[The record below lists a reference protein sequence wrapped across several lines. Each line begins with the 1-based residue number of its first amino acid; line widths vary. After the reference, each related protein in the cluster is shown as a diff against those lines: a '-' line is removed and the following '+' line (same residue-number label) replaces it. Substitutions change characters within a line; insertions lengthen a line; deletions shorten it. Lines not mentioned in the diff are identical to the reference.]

1 MEQELKAATG
11 FITDLLN
18 SMQDGFVLLD
28 EHGRFARTN
37 PAFCRMVDLTEE
49 ELIGQTVPFSFWPP
63 EELTNIQAAFQM
75 MLDGK
80 KATFDLTF
88 MRRDGERFPALIG
101 PSEVRDEA
109 GNITGYVTTVKDITE
124 RKRSEHYERFRSQT
138 LELLAGGQPLQTILD
153 AIVLGM
159 EALSPTAICSILLLD
174 STGRHFRPGAGP
186 SLPDY
191 YNDALY
197 TLEIGIGVGSC
208 GTAAVTGERVIV
220 SDIATHPY
228 WAPYTDLAAR
238 AGLGACWSQPILSS
252 TRKVLGT
259 FAIYH
264 SHPHTPT
271 AADILVIEQTAHLAS
286 IAIERTQA
294 EQAMRELND
303 TLEQRVAQRTAELQ
317 DREVWLRD
325 AQRVARLGNWRWD
338 AVSDAIWW
346 SDELY
351 RIYDK
356 QPGTLPPTYEE
367 DQKNYTPESGAR
379 LTAIVQQCLRT
390 GESYEIDLEL
400 SRDTSPRRWVRARGE
415 ALRNDRQEVIGL
427 QGTVQDITAQKQAEQ
442 KIMSLNA
449 TLEQRIRERTADLET
464 INQLLVEAKQHARIA
479 ETATLAK
486 SDFLA
491 NMSHE
496 IRTPMN
502 SVIGMAYLVLGTKLD
517 PQQRDYVEKIHLSG
531 QHLLALIDNILDFS
545 KIESGKLLLENVD
558 FTLDTVVHSLM
569 TLTAESAAERGL
581 RLHVDIAGDVA
592 CQLRG
597 DPLRLNQ
604 ILLNFVNNAIK
615 FSHDSVIHVRVF
627 MPSANADSCLLRFE
641 VKDYGI
647 GMTAEQLGQIF
658 QPFQQADSSTTRQYG
673 GTGLGLTI
681 SRQLVQMM
689 GGEVGVSSE
698 PGKGSTFWFS
708 ARLARAG
715 VSKPGG
721 SAPVTTVGRPEYHA
735 LQGARVLLAEDNLI
749 NQQVAAALLE
759 RVGVKVLIAADGREA
774 LEVLK
779 HQPVD
784 MVLMDLQMPV
794 MDGQEA
800 TRCIRANPLT
810 QHIPIIVFTANAW
823 ADVRE
828 QCFAAG
834 MNDFVSKPVKPA
846 LLYETLVRWLR
857 VDK

>member
-1 MEQELKAATG
+1 MNESAPKTHETMAQELKAATG

-28 EHGRFARTN
+28 EQGCFARTN

-63 EELTNIQAAFQM
+63 EELANINAAFQM

-80 KATFDLTF
+80 KATFDLIF
-88 MRRDGERFPALIG
+88 MRRNGERFPALIG

-109 GNITGYVTTVKDITE
+109 GNITGYVTTVKDMTE
-124 RKRSEHYERFRSQT
+124 R
-138 LELLAGGQPLQTILD
+138 
-153 AIVLGM
+153 M
-159 EALSPTAICSILLLD
+159 
-174 STGRHFRPGAGP
+174 
-186 SLPDY
+186 
-191 YNDALY
+191 
-197 TLEIGIGVGSC
+197 
-208 GTAAVTGERVIV
+208 
-220 SDIATHPY
+220 
-228 WAPYTDLAAR
+228 
-238 AGLGACWSQPILSS
+238 
-252 TRKVLGT
+252 
-259 FAIYH
+259 
-264 SHPHTPT
+264 
-271 AADILVIEQTAHLAS
+271 
-286 IAIERTQA
+286 QA

-303 TLEQRVAQRTAELQ
+303 TLEQRVAQRTAEL
-317 DREVWLRD
+317 REREAWLRE
-325 AQRVARLGNWRWD
+325 AQRVGRIGNWRWD
-338 AVSDAIWW
+338 VSTDIVWW

-351 RIYDK
+351 RIFGKIPDEE
-356 QPGTLPPTYEE
+356 PLTYGRHEAS
-367 DQKNYTPESGAR
+367 YTPVTAAR
-379 LTAIVQQCLRT
+379 LAEVVRSSLKT
-390 GESYEIDLEL
+390 GDPYEIDLEL
-400 SRDTSPRRWVRARGE
+400 DTTPRRWLRAHGE
-415 ALRNDRQEVIGL
+415 PLRDTKGDIVGL
-427 QGTVQDITAQKQAEQ
+427 QGTAQDITERKLAE
-442 KIMSLNA
+442 
-449 TLEQRIRERTADLET
+449 LEAIRLRARLEDRIRERNTDLET

-502 SVIGMAYLVLGTKLD
+502 SVIGMAYLVLGTELD

-545 KIESGKLLLENVD
+545 KIESGKLLLEDVD
-558 FTLDTVVHSLM
+558 FALDAVIHSLR

-581 RLHVDIAGDVA
+581 RLQMDIAGDVV

-615 FSHDSVIHVRVF
+615 FSRDAVIHVRVS
-627 MPSANADSCLLRFE
+627 MPSENADSCLLRFE
-641 VKDYGI
+641 VLDQGI
-647 GMTAEQLGQIF
+647 GMTPEQLGNIF
-658 QPFQQADSSTTRQYG
+658 QPFQQADSSTTRKYG

-681 SRQLVQMM
+681 SRQLVQLM
-689 GGEVGVSSE
+689 GGEVGVCTE
-698 PGKGSTFWFS
+698 LGKGSTFWFT
-708 ARLARAG
+708 ARLGRAG
-715 VSKPGG
+715 VNRPGG
-721 SAPVTTVGRPEYHA
+721 PSPVVTAMTAEYQA
-735 LQGARVLLAEDNLI
+735 LQGVRVLLAEDNLI

-759 RVGVKVLIAADGREA
+759 RVGVQVLIAADGREA

-779 HQPVD
+779 HHAVD

-800 TRCIRANPLT
+800 TRCIRANPQT
-810 QHIPIIVFTANAW
+810 QHIPIIVFTANVW

-846 LLYETLVRWLR
+846 LLYETLVRWMGADR
-857 VDK
+857 AGS